1 MIAEKRRLFAPVA
14 ILSLIWFVRAQDKV
28 PTFRVDVSTV
38 YLNASVADPFN
49 RYVTG
54 LQKSDFKVYEDGKE
68 QTILYFGQQSVPVSL
83 GYIYDIS
90 GSMGFSG
97 NMKLGRNWFR
107 RLLSIKNALPADECF
122 LITFNDKINLAQNFE
137 YESAELLDDI
147 VQKPGGWTALYDAI
161 YRGIS
166 KVREGRNERKA
177 LIVIS
182 DGEENSSAYKWKE
195 IREFAEESNVII
207 YAVALFGP
215 GGDPGAI
222 SSPAERNSPL
232 KQIAALTGGRVFFP
246 VLNDFSRIVEIIH
259 SELRSQY
266 LIGYAP
272 TNATPDGQWRKLKVE
287 LELPAGYPR
296 LSIRTRNGYHAPKY

>member
-1 MIAEKRRLFAPVA
+1 MIFEKRRLFASIA
-14 ILSLIWFVRAQDKV
+14 ILSLIRLAPAQNKV

-38 YLNASVADPFN
+38 YLNISVADPFN

-54 LQKSDFKVYEDGKE
+54 LQKTDFKVYEDGKE
-68 QTILYFGQQSVPVSL
+68 QTISYFGQQSVPVSL

-97 NMKLGRNWFR
+97 NMKLGRNYFR

-137 YESAELLDDI
+137 YESTEVVDDI
-147 VQKPGGWTALYDAI
+147 VQKPGGWTALYDAL

-166 KVREGRNERKA
+166 KVKEGKNERKA

-195 IREFAEESNVII
+195 VREFAEEANVII
-207 YAVALFGP
+207 YSVALFGP
-215 GGDPGAI
+215 GGDPGGI

-246 VLNDFSRIVEIIH
+246 ALNDFSRIVEIIH

-272 TNATPDGQWRKLKVE
+272 TNKAPDGKWRKLKVD
-287 LELPAGYPR
+287 LEIPPGYPK
-296 LSIRTRNGYHAPKY
+296 LSVRTRSGYHAPKY